1 MSKKTAWILL
11 AAVSLAS
18 AAKAEDCVK
27 TFAKPPTQ
35 EEIAAALEPDAP
47 ALRAKCGSRN
57 LKMFKDAEGDESD
70 KPPKADAPAS
80 AAADSKGAGS
90 STTPAVPVAATG
102 ATTAAASP
110 VATTGAAPAATPTV
124 AVAPPV
130 ADGPAHP
137 APTVIASVAPTAA
150 TTAPV
155 NVDAQPSRAEVGG
168 RAVALPIHFD
178 LGSAT
183 VLPESRAFV
192 ESIGQYLQHH
202 PSVNLLIEG
211 HTDRLGSDR
220 VNMMLSWDR
229 AFAVFRTL
237 VTQYGIDPA
246 RLQPLGKGSTDPLPG
261 SSPFDPQNRRVQFR
275 VFG

>member
-1 MSKKTAWILL
+1 MSKNTMWIFLV
-11 AAVSLAS
+11 AVSLANS
-18 AAKAEDCVK
+18 AYAEDCVK

-35 EEIAAALEPDAP
+35 EEIAAALAPDAP
-47 ALRAKCGSRN
+47 AMRGKCGSRN
-57 LKMFKDAEGDESD
+57 LKMFKDADSD
-70 KPPKADAPAS
+70 DTEKSPKAESP
-80 AAADSKGAGS
+80 AAAVPG
-90 STTPAVPVAATG
+90 PQVPVAA
-102 ATTAAASP
+102 AASSAPADPVPAAAPIAAVPDSP
-110 VATTGAAPAATPTV
+110 AQPPA
-124 AVAPPV
+124 
-130 ADGPAHP
+130 
-137 APTVIASVAPTAA
+137 TVIASVAPSAVA
-150 TTAPV
+150 TSPV
-155 NVDAQPSRAEVGG
+155 NVDPVRPEKSVTEVGG

-178 LGSAT
+178 IGSAA

-211 HTDRLGSDR
+211 HTDRSGSDR

-229 AFAVFRTL
+229 AFSVFRTL

-261 SSPFDPQNRRVQFR
+261 ASPFDPQNRRVQFR